1 MQGFV
6 GQLPFSATLTPTP
19 PKPNVDPGVDAPN
32 DTAPATFSEILS
44 SSQDFTLTLISRR
57 STRRAG
63 LRYLRR
69 GVDDAG
75 NVANSVETEQLVATP
90 NWDRVFSFVQIRGSI
105 PLFFQQSPYALK
117 PKPILLRTEPAN
129 AQAFKLHF
137 KQATQRYGKVHAV
150 SLVEKHG
157 NEAIVGDKY
166 QAAIRAMHDEEGYG
180 VPGPGVGFNWF
191 DFHHECRGM
200 RFENVHLLL
209 DELGPVLDDFGY
221 TEEHTDIAGK
231 AVREKTQSGVLRT
244 NCMDCLDRTNVVQS
258 ATASAALDAQL
269 SSLGVAHGADRD
281 AWFNRL
287 WADNGDAVSKQYA
300 STAALKGDFTRTRKR
315 NYRGALKDLGL
326 TLHRYFT
333 NIVSDFF
340 TQAAIDFLLGSV
352 TAKVF
357 DEFEEALMSGDP
369 AISMSRL
376 RQNAVEISSK
386 MVVEDEDEVVR
397 GGWTMLAPAEPGK
410 LRSMPFREVVVL
422 LTDRAV
428 YRVGFEWTL
437 EKVSEFERVELRDV
451 VQLQWGSY
459 IVSTLAHSS
468 TDETRNVGVIVK
480 YRPSSA
486 GADVVRVNTRSLKSV
501 FSKLQPEPA
510 QTRFM
515 AFKVLPGTE
524 GGSEVE
530 LAHQVCIEIETARKV
545 QFERERAPIEGGET
559 AQPEVVEPFVV
570 NRDVIGLAEA
580 KRSTGL
586 LEQVGYSLRKSVWA

>member
-6 GQLPFSATLTPTP
+6 GQLPFSATSISTP
-19 PKPNVDPGVDAPN
+19 PKPDVTPEAGAPN
-32 DTAPATFSEILS
+32 QTAPATFSGILS
-44 SSQDFTLTLISRR
+44 GNQDFTLTLISRR
-57 STRRAG
+57 SIRRAG

-69 GVDDAG
+69 GADDAG

-90 NWDRVFSFVQIRGSI
+90 NWDRVFSYVQIRGSI

-117 PKPILLRTEPAN
+117 PKPILLRTELAN

-166 QAAIRAMHDEEGYG
+166 QNAIRAMHDEEGYG

-209 DELGPVLDDFGY
+209 EELGPILDDFGY
-221 TEEHTDIAGK
+221 TEERTHTTGA
-231 AVREKTQSGVLRT
+231 ATREKTQSGVLRT

-258 ATASAALDAQL
+258 AAASAALDAQL
-269 SSLGVAHGADRD
+269 CSLGVIHGADKD

-287 WADNGDAVSKQYA
+287 WADNGDTVSKQYA

-315 NYRGALKDLGL
+315 NYRGALTDLGL

-352 TAKVF
+352 TANVF

-376 RQNAVEISSK
+376 RQNAVETSSK
-386 MVVEDEDEVVR
+386 MVVEDDDEVVR
-397 GGWTMLAPAEPGK
+397 GGWTMLAPAETNT
-410 LRSMPFREVVVL
+410 LRSMPFREVIVL
-422 LTDRAV
+422 LTDKAV
-428 YRVGFEWTL
+428 YRVGFDWAL

-459 IVSTLAHSS
+459 IVSTLAQSS
-468 TDETRNVGVIVK
+468 TDETRNVGVIIK
-480 YRPSSA
+480 YRPSSV
-486 GADVVRVNTRSLKSV
+486 GGDIVRVNTRSLKSV
-501 FSKLQPEPA
+501 FSRLQPEPT
-510 QTRFM
+510 QSRFM
-515 AFKVLPGTE
+515 AFKVLPGAE

-530 LAHQVCIEIETARKV
+530 LVHQVCTEIEAARKV
-545 QFERERAPIEGGET
+545 QLVREWTPTANGET
-559 AQPEVVEPFVV
+559 AQPEVGLFVV
-570 NRDVIGLAEA
+570 NRDVIGLVEA

-586 LEQVGYSLRKSVWA
+586 FEQLGYSLRKSVWA

>member
-1 MQGFV
+1 MQGFI
-6 GQLPFSATLTPTP
+6 GQLPFSATLISTP
-19 PKPNVDPGVDAPN
+19 PKPDTTPEAGTPN
-32 DTAPATFSEILS
+32 ETAPATFSEILS
-44 SSQDFTLTLISRR
+44 GNQDFTLTLISRR
-57 STRRAG
+57 SIRRAG

-69 GVDDAG
+69 GIDDAG

-90 NWDRVFSFVQIRGSI
+90 NWDRVFSYVQIRGSI

-117 PKPILLRTEPAN
+117 PKPILLRTELAN
-129 AQAFKLHF
+129 AQAFKFHF

-166 QAAIRAMHDEEGYG
+166 QDAIRAMHDEEGYG

-209 DELGPVLDDFGY
+209 EELGPILDDFGY
-221 TEEHTDIAGK
+221 TEERTNTAGIAT
-231 AVREKTQSGVLRT
+231 REKTQSGVLRT

-258 ATASAALDAQL
+258 AAASAALDAQL
-269 SSLGVAHGADRD
+269 SSLGVVHGADKD

-315 NYRGALKDLGL
+315 NYRGALTDLGL

-352 TAKVF
+352 TANVF

-376 RQNAVEISSK
+376 RQNAVETSSK

-397 GGWTMLAPAEPGK
+397 GGWTMLAPAEAGT
-410 LRSMPFREVVVL
+410 LRSMPFREVIVL
-422 LTDRAV
+422 LTDKAV
-428 YRVGFEWTL
+428 YRVGFDWVL

-459 IVSTLAHSS
+459 IVSTLAQSS
-468 TDETRNVGVIVK
+468 TDETRNVGVIIK
-480 YRPSSA
+480 YRPSSV

-501 FSKLQPEPA
+501 FSRLQPELT
-510 QTRFM
+510 QSRFM
-515 AFKVLPGTE
+515 AFKVLPGAE

-530 LAHQVCIEIETARKV
+530 LIHQVCMEIEAARKV
-545 QFERERAPIEGGET
+545 QLVRERTPTASGET
-559 AQPEVVEPFVV
+559 AQPEVDPFVV
-570 NRDVIGLAEA
+570 NRDVIGLVEA

-586 LEQVGYSLRKSVWA
+586 FEQLGYSLRKSVWA